1 MIAIQVL
8 DKLGPSA
15 FQHKENPDGTIA
27 GVDEYRLHEATASQ
41 LTPTMRLFCRLTDDG
56 TGSETARAGRPL
68 CISLGA
74 GATVAAIA
82 TQVELL
88 TGSSAAYQQI
98 MFKEDP
104 LPKNKKVGR
113 WVGAVIVSLVSLVSL
128 FSLLSL
134 LSRREAPT

>member
-15 FQHKENPDGTIA
+15 FLHTENSDGTVI

-56 TGSETARAGRPL
+56 TGSENSRAGRPL

-82 TQVELL
+82 SQVELL

-104 LPKNKKVGR
+104 LPKNKKVG
-113 WVGAVIVSLVSLVSL
+113 
-128 FSLLSL
+128 
-134 LSRREAPT
+134 